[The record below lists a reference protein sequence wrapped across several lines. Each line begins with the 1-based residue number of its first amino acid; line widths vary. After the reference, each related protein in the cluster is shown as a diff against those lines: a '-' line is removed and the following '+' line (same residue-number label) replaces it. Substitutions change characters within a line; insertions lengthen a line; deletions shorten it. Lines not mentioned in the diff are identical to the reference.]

1 MSCSSSP
8 GLEPTSRDSDAG
20 LSVPVSKADVAVIVP
35 TRNSAATL
43 RVCLRSIR
51 EQIHSCTLVVVDNGS
66 TDTTMAIAHE
76 FADIVLTCGPERS
89 AQRNAGAAATPAAI
103 VGFIDSDM
111 ELPPTVVS
119 EVVEAWRGGAV
130 SVTVPER
137 TVGEG
142 FWAEVR
148 AFERSFYDGSDSIE
162 APRFFSRDVF
172 DSVGGFDETL
182 TGAEDWDLGIRT
194 RDAGRRVRTVSIIL
208 HHEGRVRYWTA
219 CRKKGYYGAG
229 LLRFVSKYGASAF
242 VGMSQ
247 REWLKHPREMC
258 TSLGVGLVVLKSG
271 ESLAVIAALARAKLG
286 DRLGWPRLSR
296 NDMYCGGRRCP

>member
-8 GLEPTSRDSDAG
+8 GLEPTSRDSDAA
-20 LSVPVSKADVAVIVP
+20 LSAPLGKPDIAVIVP

-51 EQIHSCTLVVVDNGS
+51 EQIYSCTLVVVDNGS

-194 RDAGRRVRTVSIIL
+194 RDAGRRVRTVSIIS

-229 LLRFVSKYGASAF
+229 LLRFVSKHGASAF
-242 VGMSQ
+242 VGMSL
-247 REWLKHPREMC
+247 REWWRHAREMC
-258 TSLGVGLVVLKSG
+258 TSMGVGLVIHKSG
-271 ESLAVIAALARAKLG
+271 ECLAVIVAMVGAKLG
-286 DRLGWPRLSR
+286 DRFGWPGLSR
-296 NDMYCGGRRCP
+296 NDMCCGGRRCP